1 MACEI
6 PGDLFDMGRN
16 FNDFYNNQ
24 MNDKI
29 PFMLER
35 KYCYHRPQDRDG
47 THTSRY
53 HYIVK
58 DILPTINTH
67 DGPNG
72 YANDFIKPD
81 DELKK
86 IVNKFT
92 NNIIYTLGP
101 LNSDNNTLQ
110 ARRIN
115 NKINANMK
123 KYQQDKIDDLNTN
136 LSHLNN
142 QKYKNKRGFQN
153 LHFSYNS
160 YKFDINLIT
169 NSLIFITTMF
179 CIHYL
184 SKNEGGFLSPNM
196 GLYLNCVIMTIFA
209 FYLLIN
215 LNSKHQRN
223 KANWN
228 QINFKNIKA
237 SDDV

>member
-1 MACEI
+1 M
-6 PGDLFDMGRN
+6 GDSNFNMGRN

-29 PFMLER
+29 PFLLER
-35 KYCYHRPQDRDG
+35 KYCYFHPWIRRNQQY
-47 THTSRY
+47 TSRY
-53 HYIVK
+53 NYLGNSIKPKIKYHHEYVS
-58 DILPTINTH
+58 
-67 DGPNG
+67 G
-72 YANDFIKPD
+72 FSKPD
-81 DELKK
+81 DELKYLVNNLSNN
-86 IVNKFT
+86 IVDILDPLNT
-92 NNIIYTLGP
+92 NNDL
-101 LNSDNNTLQ
+101 LHERQS
-110 ARRIN
+110 N
-115 NKINANMK
+115 NKIHSNMK

-136 LSHLNN
+136 LSNLNN
-142 QKYKNKRGFQN
+142 QKYKNKREFQN

-169 NSLIFITTMF
+169 NSLIFITTIF
-179 CIHYL
+179 CINYL

-223 KANWN
+223 KVNWN